1 MFVMSMQLGTEM
13 CAAAAICMSLP
24 VVQDGPGNGSG
35 GVGDVVPGVSGVVRM
50 VYKMTF
56 PI

>member
-1 MFVMSMQLGTEM
+1 M

-56 PI
+56 SI